1 MTASQLLGAGL
12 WAVFA
17 LIVANVVALAIPGL
31 TAGAQPIGRAVGV
44 AFGLGVATAAYG
56 VASWAWNY
64 DTERYYECPLCG
76 HELPDDRESAW
87 RRHLAAV
94 HAQREAPAD

>member
-1 MTASQLLGAGL
+1 MGRSGGVNWRAPTSLLREIRQRLRRMTASQLLGAGL

-17 LIVANVVALAIPGL
+17 LIVANVVALANPGL

-64 DTERYYECPLCG
+64 DTERYYE
-76 HELPDDRESAW
+76 
-87 RRHLAAV
+87 
-94 HAQREAPAD
+94 